1 MMIKPLLLAA
11 ALCGVAAQAQQ
22 VDPATEVA
30 RIEFPSDAE
39 NLSAAALDE
48 RLRGNKFTTSLPNG
62 ISWRMDYKA
71 SGYVFVDVSNGAR
84 DNGKWR
90 TEDGKV
96 CAEYRE
102 RFPSGC
108 SEMRGGPEGTLY
120 LKRNSTGEI
129 VKLRKQ

>member
-1 MMIKPLLLAA
+1 MIKPLLLAA
-11 ALCGVAAQAQQ
+11 ALCGIAAHAQQ
-22 VDPATEVA
+22 VGPTTEAA

-39 NLSAAALDE
+39 ELSAAALDE
-48 RLRGNKFTTSLPNG
+48 RLRGNAFTTSLPDG
-62 ISWRMDYKA
+62 ISWRLDYKS

-84 DNGKWR
+84 DTGKWR

-96 CAEYRE
+96 CVEYRA

-108 SEMRGGPEGTLY
+108 SEMRGGPAGTLY

-129 VKLRKQ
+129 VTLRRK

>member
-11 ALCGVAAQAQQ
+11 ALFGIAAHAQQ
-22 VDPATEVA
+22 VDPAAVA
-30 RIEFPSDAE
+30 TRMEFPSDAE
-39 NLSAAALDE
+39 ELTAAALDE
-48 RLRGNKFTTSLPNG
+48 RLRGNVFTTSLPNG
-62 ISWRMDYKA
+62 ISWRMNYQS
-71 SGYVFVDVSNGAR
+71 SGYVFVDVSTGAR
-84 DNGKWR
+84 DSGKWR

-108 SEMRGGPEGTLY
+108 SEMRGGPAGTLY

-129 VKLRKQ
+129 VQLRKQ